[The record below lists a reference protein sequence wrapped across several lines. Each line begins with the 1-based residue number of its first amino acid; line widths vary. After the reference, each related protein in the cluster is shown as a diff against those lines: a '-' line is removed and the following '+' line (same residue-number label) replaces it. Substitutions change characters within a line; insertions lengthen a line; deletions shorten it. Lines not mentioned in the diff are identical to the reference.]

1 MNGFTLEADSYR
13 KAAEQGK
20 MGKEEGEQFCRIYDF
35 LGTCSEDD
43 FYKLFDS
50 TAFNEIAKDYMR
62 LTVRELVDEGTLDE
76 DQGRAV
82 RNRFSLLFDEKQA
95 KEVCE
100 G

>member
-1 MNGFTLEADSYR
+1 MTGFTLEADSYR

-20 MGKEEGEQFCRIYDF
+20 LGKEEAEQFCRIYDF
-35 LGTCSEDD
+35 LGACSEDD

-50 TAFNEIAKDYMR
+50 SAFNEIVMCYVRRA
-62 LTVRELVDEGTLDE
+62 VRELVDEEVLDDE
-76 DQGRAV
+76 QARRV
-82 RNRFSLLFDEKQA
+82 RNRVSLLFDEMQA